1 MKLLTFPLIING
13 LRRASEVDAER
24 AMIDVV
30 YKIILDTLGISEPGK
45 ALKLNYSLREGA
57 RTRQTIGELPQND
70 EELSALKNTVWL
82 INVTN
87 DQFRQSLHPAGISP
101 EDAES
106 LKNAENEGH
115 ALTIQLHT
123 KTKELKILEES
134 IRNKTER
141 LEQKQNFVGALR
153 EAQKDREGE
162 REALSKELSDLS
174 IKIKRAVK
182 NISRLSLEDIRI
194 HLLREVRRT
203 VSDFLFSA
211 AESMPEIAEKIQ
223 ELYQE
228 ANLPFPSRAR
238 SSISFRPS
246 SSLSFCFRMSTG
258 QSTSSGRS
266 LTSEPFTPPI
276 INLGSL

>member
-1 MKLLTFPLIING
+1 MEHERDKLLESF
-13 LRRASEVDAER
+13 
-24 AMIDVV
+24 
-30 YKIILDTLGISEPGK
+30 
-45 ALKLNYSLREGA
+45 LK
-57 RTRQTIGELPQND
+57 ND

-87 DQFRQSLHPAGISP
+87 DQFRQALHPPGISP

-106 LKNAENEGH
+106 LKNAENEGQ

-153 EAQKDREGE
+153 EALKDRLGE

-174 IKIKRAVK
+174 TKIQRAVR
-182 NISRLSLEDIRI
+182 NISRLSLEVRNKPTFPGSEEDIRI

-203 VSDFLFSA
+203 VSDLLFSA
-211 AESMPEIAEKIQ
+211 AESMPEIAAKIQ

-228 ANLPFPSRAR
+228 
-238 SSISFRPS
+238 
-246 SSLSFCFRMSTG
+246 
-258 QSTSSGRS
+258 
-266 LTSEPFTPPI
+266 
-276 INLGSL
+276 